1 MSAFELGLGVYAAC
15 VDFELR
21 LGALL
26 GLTYRDVTAA
36 SWLSSCAKRSTPRS
50 SIVACSDTPVL

>member
-1 MSAFELGLGVYAAC
+1 MTLYALGLGVYAAC

-26 GLTYRDVTAA
+26 GLTYRTLQYRLEKFGIRKPA
-36 SWLSSCAKRSTPRS
+36 
-50 SIVACSDTPVL
+50 